1 MLLIISVT
9 LNSCNENSAIAEAAG
24 EKKKSKSIFFSNCF
38 NKNRWKCLVLYIY
51 VFKT

>member
-24 EKKKSKSIFFSNCF
+24 EKKKKSKSIFFQT
-38 NKNRWKCLVLYIY
+38 VLIKIGGN
-51 VFKT
+51 V

>member
-24 EKKKSKSIFFSNCF
+24 EKKKVKAFFF
-38 NKNRWKCLVLYIY
+38 QTVLIKIGGN
-51 VFKT
+51 V

>member
-24 EKKKSKSIFFSNCF
+24 EKKKKVKAFF
-38 NKNRWKCLVLYIY
+38 
-51 VFKT
+51 FKLF